1 MTFEEWK
8 QKNYKMWNTEQ
19 AYMLACE
26 GTPEEENAVDKY
38 SKMIWE
44 AAQKEHEK
52 LLNPVNDWCHDCK
65 SSIAFDCT
73 YCKARRAWTDAQ
85 IAIMNDIEKHD
96 KAITNNNHK
105 AEATHD
111 EQGI

>member
-1 MTFEEWK
+1 
-8 QKNYKMWNTEQ
+8 MWNTEQ

-52 LLNPVNDWCHDCK
+52 LVNPVNTDNPDFDKKWNEDRLLQNLDDSESK
-65 SSIAFDCT
+65 MSIGEYAKYWFQ
-73 YCKARRAWTDAQ
+73 KGQESER
-85 IAIMNDIEKHD
+85 D
-96 KAITNNNHK
+96 KKGN
-105 AEATHD
+105 
-111 EQGI
+111 